1 MILVTGHKGF
11 IGRNLFNHLYLK
23 GEKVIGLDRK
33 DGNVFE
39 QFADIP
45 WKDVTEIYHQGA
57 ISSTTEQNVDEIY
70 HHNIKFSIGLFEK
83 AIKHDIRV
91 KYASSGSVY
100 GNSKDYA
107 PNPLNYY
114 AMSKLT
120 IDMWVM
126 ENKNRFRKNVT
137 GFRYFN
143 VYGRDENKDDLST
156 SPIYR
161 FSEQAKDTGII
172 KIFKGSEKTFRDFVS
187 VEDVIKIITDEHRTG
202 VFDLGTGNPISFLE
216 VAELVAE
223 KYDAAVKFIPMP
235 DIIKGKYQFY
245 TKARSEFIYHRF
257 QSVKEWLS
265 RN

>member
-1 MILVTGHKGF
+1 MT
-11 IGRNLFNHLYLK
+11 
-23 GEKVIGLDRK
+23 
-33 DGNVFE
+33 
-39 QFADIP
+39 
-45 WKDVTEIYHQGA
+45 
-57 ISSTTEQNVDEIY
+57 
-70 HHNIKFSIGLFEK
+70 
-83 AIKHDIRV
+83 
-91 KYASSGSVY
+91 VY
-100 GNSKDYA
+100 
-107 PNPLNYY
+107 
-114 AMSKLT
+114 
-120 IDMWVM
+120 I
-126 ENKNRFRKNVT
+126 
-137 GFRYFN
+137 FRYFN

-172 KIFKGSEKTFRDFVS
+172 RIFKGSDKTFRDFVC

-216 VAELVAE
+216 VAELVAD